1 MSKRKKLSSR
11 KRYMYIS
18 RLVLFLLPENANAVG
33 GGTREGLAVGLELV
47 DLCVDLAQHLLF
59 QEARLVV
66 ISKPTVEMKK
76 FLHLRGA
83 VLLCFMRVF

>member
-1 MSKRKKLSSR
+1 M
-11 KRYMYIS
+11 
-18 RLVLFLLPENANAVG
+18 PENANVVG
-33 GGTREGLAVGLELV
+33 EGTREGLAVGLGFV
-47 DLCVDLAQHLLF
+47 GLCVDLAQHLLF

-83 VLLCFMRVF
+83 VLLCFVRVF